1 MRITLV
7 RDDGKVNTMRTL
19 RIEQLVEQMKVE
31 TKTQP
36 VSKMREVLPFML
48 PGDKNDYVQKVP
60 KLIPAAAFFR
70 KGGITTMS
78 EYNGIVMIQVNNL
91 SGRMEADEVKER
103 VKELPQTY
111 LAFTGSSG
119 KSVKVWVR
127 FTYPNDRLPTTSEEA
142 ELFHAHAY
150 RLAVKFYQP
159 QLPYDIEL
167 KVPSLEQYCRLTFD
181 PHLYF
186 NPEAMPI
193 YMKQPAAMPGEVTY
207 RERVQTETSPLQR
220 LAPGYEKC
228 NALSVLFEA
237 AFARALDE
245 ETDYQPEGDKQ
256 SLLINLAGHCFR
268 AGIPEE
274 DTVRWSR
281 AHYRLPKDDTLV
293 RGTVRNVYRTC
304 EGFASKSSLL
314 PEQLFV
320 MQMDEF
326 MKRRYDFRFNQL
338 TSQVECR
345 ERNSFN
351 FYFHPVDKRLMASIA
366 MNAHYEGLKL
376 WDKDV
381 VRYLNS
387 DHVPVYQPIEEFLY
401 DLPHW
406 DGKDHIGDLAKR
418 VPCDH
423 PHWAQLFRRWFLSM
437 IAHWRGMGKNHA
449 NSTSPI
455 LIGPQAY
462 RKSTFCRLILPPC
475 LQAYYTDSIDFSRKR
490 DAELYLNRFLLIN
503 MDEFDQI
510 GINQQSFL
518 KHILQKP
525 VVNTRRPNASAV
537 EELRRYASFIGT
549 SNHKDLLTDTSGSRR
564 FIGVEVT
571 GVIDVVRP
579 IDYEQLYAQAMA
591 LLRSNERYWFD
602 EKEEAI
608 MTEANREFEQ
618 SPAIEQLFQVYYRVA
633 EEEEEGEWL
642 LAADILQRIQKASKM
657 KISSG
662 QVNYFG
668 RILQKLGV
676 KSFIVNDQVRDVKT
690 LSGGESFVAALAMAL
705 GMADMIQ
712 DSRGSV
718 HIDTMFIDEG
728 FGALSEETRNQAI
741 AVLNELSGGKRL
753 VGIISHVSE
762 LKAQVGTKLVVT
774 RTDKGSHAHW
784 EMD

>member
-1 MRITLV
+1 MRITQI
-7 RDDGKVNTMRTL
+7 RDDGKVNTLRTL
-19 RIEQLVEQMKVE
+19 KIEQLVEQMKVE
-31 TKTQP
+31 TKAQL
-36 VSKMREVLPFML
+36 VSAMREVLPYIL

-60 KLIPAAAFFR
+60 KLLPAAAFIR
-70 KGGITTMS
+70 KNGIMTMS
-78 EYNGIVMIQVNNL
+78 EYNGIVMLQVNNL
-91 SGRMEADEVKER
+91 SGLMEADAVKER

-119 KSVKVWVR
+119 KSVKIWVR
-127 FTYPNDRLPTTSEEA
+127 FTYPDDLLPVGREQA

-159 QLPYDIEL
+159 QLPFDIEL
-167 KVPSLEQYCRLTFD
+167 KEPSLEQYCRLTYD
-181 PHLYF
+181 PDLYF

-193 YMKQPAAMPGEVTY
+193 YMKQPMAMPTEMTY
-207 RERVQTETSPLQR
+207 REQVQTEASPLQR
-220 LAPGYEKC
+220 LAPGYESHH
-228 NALSVLFEA
+228 ALSVLFEA

-245 ETDYQPEGDKQ
+245 QQDGYSLGDDIH
-256 SLLINLAGHCFR
+256 SLLVCLAGHCFR

-274 DTVRWSR
+274 DTVRWTR
-281 AHYRLPKDDTLV
+281 AHYRLPEDDFLI
-293 RGTVRNVYRTC
+293 RETVRNVYRTSK
-304 EGFASKSSLL
+304 GFADKSSLL

-326 MKRRYDFRFNQL
+326 MKRRYEFRFNQL

-345 ERNSFN
+345 QRNSFD
-351 FYFHPVDKRLMASIA
+351 FYFRPVDRRLMASIT
-366 MNAHYEGLKL
+366 MNAQYEGLKL

-387 DHVPVYQPIEEFLY
+387 DRVPLYQPVEEFLY
-401 DLPHW
+401 GLPHW

-418 VPCDH
+418 VPCDN

-437 IAHWRGMGKNHA
+437 VAHWRGMGKSHA

-455 LIGPQAY
+455 LVGPQAY

-510 GINQQSFL
+510 GITQQPFL

-525 VVNTRRPNASAV
+525 VVNTRRPKASAV

-564 FIGVEVT
+564 YLGVEVT

-579 IDYEQLYAQAMA
+579 VDYEQLYAQAMA
-591 LLRSNERYWFD
+591 ALYHNERYWFD

-608 MTEANREFEQ
+608 MMEANQEFEQ
-618 SPAIEQLFQVYYRVA
+618 SPVIEQLFLVYYRVA
-633 EEEEEGEWL
+633 EDDEEGEWM

-657 KISSG
+657 KFSPG

-668 RILQKLGV
+668 RILQRLGV
-676 KSFIVNDQVRDVKT
+676 KSYRKT
-690 LSGGESFVAALAMAL
+690 RGVYYHVVA
-705 GMADMIQ
+705 
-712 DSRGSV
+712 
-718 HIDTMFIDEG
+718 
-728 FGALSEETRNQAI
+728 
-741 AVLNELSGGKRL
+741 
-753 VGIISHVSE
+753 VG
-762 LKAQVGTKLVVT
+762 
-774 RTDKGSHAHW
+774 
-784 EMD
+784 

>member
-1 MRITLV
+1 MRITQI
-7 RDDGKVNTMRTL
+7 RDDGKVNTLRTL
-19 RIEQLVEQMKVE
+19 KIEQLVEQMKVE
-31 TKTQP
+31 TKAQL
-36 VSKMREVLPFML
+36 VSAMREVLPYIL

-60 KLIPAAAFFR
+60 KLLPAAAFIR
-70 KGGITTMS
+70 KNGIMTMS
-78 EYNGIVMIQVNNL
+78 EYNGIVMLQVNNL
-91 SGRMEADEVKER
+91 SGLMEADAVKER

-119 KSVKVWVR
+119 KSVKIWVR
-127 FTYPNDRLPTTSEEA
+127 FTYPDDLLPVGREQA

-159 QLPYDIEL
+159 QLPFDIDL
-167 KVPSLEQYCRLTFD
+167 KEPSLEQYCRLTYD
-181 PHLYF
+181 PDLYF

-193 YMKQPAAMPGEVTY
+193 YMKQPMAMPTEMTY
-207 RERVQTETSPLQR
+207 REQVQTEASPLQR
-220 LAPGYEKC
+220 LAPGYESHH
-228 NALSVLFEA
+228 ALSVLFEA

-245 ETDYQPEGDKQ
+245 QQDGYSLGDDIH
-256 SLLINLAGHCFR
+256 SLLVCLAGHCFR

-274 DTVRWSR
+274 DTVRWTR
-281 AHYRLPKDDTLV
+281 AHYRLPEDDFLI
-293 RGTVRNVYRTC
+293 RETVRNVYRTSK
-304 EGFASKSSLL
+304 GFADKSSLL

-326 MKRRYDFRFNQL
+326 MKRRYEFRFNQL

-345 ERNSFN
+345 QRNSFD
-351 FYFHPVDKRLMASIA
+351 FYFRPVDRRLMASIT
-366 MNAHYEGLKL
+366 MNAQYEGLKL

-387 DHVPVYQPIEEFLY
+387 DRVPLYQPVEEFLY
-401 DLPHW
+401 GLPHW

-418 VPCDH
+418 VPCDN

-437 IAHWRGMGKNHA
+437 VAHWRGMGKSHA

-455 LIGPQAY
+455 LVGPQAY

-510 GINQQSFL
+510 GITQQPFL

-564 FIGVEVT
+564 YLGVEVT

-579 IDYEQLYAQAMA
+579 VNYEQLYAQAMA
-591 LLRSNERYWFD
+591 ALYHNERYWFD

-608 MTEANREFEQ
+608 MMEANQEFEQ
-618 SPAIEQLFQVYYRVA
+618 SPVIEQLFLVYYRVA
-633 EEEEEGEWL
+633 EDDEEGEWM

-657 KISSG
+657 KFSPG

-668 RILQKLGV
+668 RILQRLGV
-676 KSFIVNDQVRDVKT
+676 KSYRKT
-690 LSGGESFVAALAMAL
+690 RGVYYHVVA
-705 GMADMIQ
+705 
-712 DSRGSV
+712 
-718 HIDTMFIDEG
+718 
-728 FGALSEETRNQAI
+728 
-741 AVLNELSGGKRL
+741 
-753 VGIISHVSE
+753 VG
-762 LKAQVGTKLVVT
+762 
-774 RTDKGSHAHW
+774 
-784 EMD
+784 

>member
-1 MRITLV
+1 MRITQI
-7 RDDGKVNTMRTL
+7 RDDGKVNTLRTL
-19 RIEQLVEQMKVE
+19 KIEQLVELMKVE
-31 TKTQP
+31 TKAQL
-36 VSKMREVLPFML
+36 VSGMREVLHYIL

-60 KLIPAAAFFR
+60 KLLPAAAFVR
-70 KGGITTMS
+70 KNGIMTMD
-78 EYNGIVMIQVNNL
+78 EYNGVVMIQVNNL
-91 SGRMEADEVKER
+91 SGLMEADEVKER

-119 KSVKVWVR
+119 KSVKIWVR
-127 FTYPNDRLPTTSEEA
+127 FTYPNDLLPADREQA

-159 QLPYDIEL
+159 QLPFDIEL
-167 KVPSLEQYCRLTFD
+167 KEPSLEQYCRLTFD
-181 PHLYF
+181 PDLYF
-186 NPEAMPI
+186 NPESMPI
-193 YMKQPAAMPGEVTY
+193 YMKQPMAMPGETTY
-207 RERVQTETSPLQR
+207 REQVQAEASPMQR
-220 LAPGYEKC
+220 LAPGYDKHH
-228 NALSVLFEA
+228 ALSVLFEA

-245 ETDYQPEGDKQ
+245 QVSYSPGNDIH
-256 SLLINLAGHCFR
+256 SLLVCLAGHCFR

-281 AHYRLPKDDTLV
+281 AHYRLPNDDLLI
-293 RGTVRNVYRTC
+293 RETVKNVYRTC
-304 EGFASKSSLL
+304 EGFADKSSLL

-326 MKRRYDFRFNQL
+326 MKRRYEFRFNQL

-345 ERNSFN
+345 QRNSFD
-351 FYFHPVDKRLMASIA
+351 FYFRPVDRRLMASIT
-366 MNAHYEGLKL
+366 MNAQYEGLKL

-387 DHVPVYQPIEEFLY
+387 DRVPIYQPVEEFLY
-401 DLPHW
+401 GLPHW

-418 VPCDH
+418 VPCSN

-437 IAHWRGMGKNHA
+437 VAHWRGLGKNHA

-455 LIGPQAY
+455 LVGPQAY

-510 GINQQSFL
+510 GITQQPFL

-564 FIGVEVT
+564 YLGVEVT

-579 IDYEQLYAQAMA
+579 VDYEQLYAQAMA
-591 LLRSNERYWFD
+591 ALYHNERYWFD

-608 MTEANREFEQ
+608 MMEANQEFEQ
-618 SPAIEQLFQVYYRVA
+618 SPAIEQLFLVYYRIA
-633 EEEEEGEWL
+633 EDDEEGEWM

-657 KISSG
+657 KFSPG
-662 QVNYFG
+662 QVNYLG
-668 RILQKLGV
+668 RIMRRLGV
-676 KSFIVNDQVRDVKT
+676 KSYRKT
-690 LSGGESFVAALAMAL
+690 HGVYYHVVA
-705 GMADMIQ
+705 
-712 DSRGSV
+712 
-718 HIDTMFIDEG
+718 
-728 FGALSEETRNQAI
+728 
-741 AVLNELSGGKRL
+741 
-753 VGIISHVSE
+753 
-762 LKAQVGTKLVVT
+762 VT
-774 RTDKGSHAHW
+774 QKD
-784 EMD
+784 

>member
-1 MRITLV
+1 MEYSLLGEGGGRKYERYERWGTRFLVSILSERYSRCRDDTFASVKYLQYICVYKQQPYTTHAGQINKVMRITLV

-676 KSFIVNDQVRDVKT
+676 KSFRKT
-690 LSGGESFVAALAMAL
+690 RGVYYHVVA
-705 GMADMIQ
+705 
-712 DSRGSV
+712 
-718 HIDTMFIDEG
+718 
-728 FGALSEETRNQAI
+728 
-741 AVLNELSGGKRL
+741 
-753 VGIISHVSE
+753 VG
-762 LKAQVGTKLVVT
+762 QG
-774 RTDKGSHAHW
+774 
-784 EMD
+784 

>member
-1 MRITLV
+1 MRITQI
-7 RDDGKVNTMRTL
+7 RDDGKVNTLRTL
-19 RIEQLVEQMKVE
+19 KIEQLVEQMKVE
-31 TKTQP
+31 TKAQL
-36 VSKMREVLPFML
+36 VSAMREVLPYIL

-60 KLIPAAAFFR
+60 KLLPAAAFIR
-70 KGGITTMS
+70 KNGIMTMS
-78 EYNGIVMIQVNNL
+78 EYNGIVMLQVNNL
-91 SGRMEADEVKER
+91 SGLMEADAVKER

-119 KSVKVWVR
+119 KSVKIWVR
-127 FTYPNDRLPTTSEEA
+127 FTYPDDLLPVGREQA

-159 QLPYDIEL
+159 QLPFDIDL
-167 KVPSLEQYCRLTFD
+167 KEPSLEQYCRLTYD
-181 PHLYF
+181 PDLYF

-193 YMKQPAAMPGEVTY
+193 YMKQPMAMPTEMTY
-207 RERVQTETSPLQR
+207 REQVQTEASPLQR
-220 LAPGYEKC
+220 LAPGYESHH
-228 NALSVLFEA
+228 ALSVLFEA

-245 ETDYQPEGDKQ
+245 QQDGYSLGDDIH
-256 SLLINLAGHCFR
+256 SLLVCLAGHCFR

-274 DTVRWSR
+274 DTVRWTR
-281 AHYRLPKDDTLV
+281 AHYRLPEDEFLI
-293 RGTVRNVYRTC
+293 RETVRNVYRTSK
-304 EGFASKSSLL
+304 GFADKSSLL

-326 MKRRYDFRFNQL
+326 MKRRYEFRFNQL

-345 ERNSFN
+345 QRNSFD
-351 FYFHPVDKRLMASIA
+351 FYFRPVDRRLMASIT
-366 MNAHYEGLKL
+366 MNAQYEGLKL

-387 DHVPVYQPIEEFLY
+387 DRVPLYQPVEEFLY
-401 DLPHW
+401 GLPHW

-418 VPCDH
+418 VPCDN

-437 IAHWRGMGKNHA
+437 VAHWRGLSKNHA

-455 LIGPQAY
+455 LVGPQAY

-510 GINQQSFL
+510 GINQQSFV

-564 FIGVEVT
+564 YIGVEVT

-591 LLRSNERYWFD
+591 ALYHNERYWFD

-608 MTEANREFEQ
+608 LTEANQEFEQ
-618 SPAIEQLFQVYYRVA
+618 SPAIEQLFLVYYRVA
-633 EEEEEGEWL
+633 EDEEEGEWL
-642 LAADILQRIQKASKM
+642 LAADLLQRIQKASKM
-657 KISSG
+657 KFSPG

-668 RILQKLGV
+668 RILQRLGV
-676 KSFIVNDQVRDVKT
+676 QSYRKT
-690 LSGGESFVAALAMAL
+690 RGVYYHVVA
-705 GMADMIQ
+705 
-712 DSRGSV
+712 
-718 HIDTMFIDEG
+718 
-728 FGALSEETRNQAI
+728 
-741 AVLNELSGGKRL
+741 
-753 VGIISHVSE
+753 VG
-762 LKAQVGTKLVVT
+762 
-774 RTDKGSHAHW
+774 
-784 EMD
+784 

>member
-1 MRITLV
+1 MRITQI
-7 RDDGKVNTMRTL
+7 RDDGKVNTLRTL
-19 RIEQLVEQMKVE
+19 KIERLVEQMKVE
-31 TKTQP
+31 TKAQL
-36 VSKMREVLPFML
+36 VSAMREVLPYIL

-60 KLIPAAAFFR
+60 KLLPAAAFIR
-70 KGGITTMS
+70 KNGIMTMS
-78 EYNGIVMIQVNNL
+78 EYNGIVMLQVNNL
-91 SGRMEADEVKER
+91 SGLMEADAVKER

-119 KSVKVWVR
+119 KSVKIWVR
-127 FTYPNDRLPTTSEEA
+127 FTYPDDLLPVGREQA

-159 QLPYDIEL
+159 QLPFDIDL
-167 KVPSLEQYCRLTFD
+167 KEPSLEQYCRLTYD
-181 PHLYF
+181 PDLYF

-193 YMKQPAAMPGEVTY
+193 YMKQPMAMPTEMTY
-207 RERVQTETSPLQR
+207 REQVQTEASPLQR
-220 LAPGYEKC
+220 LAPGYESHH
-228 NALSVLFEA
+228 ALSVLFEA

-245 ETDYQPEGDKQ
+245 QQDGYSPGDDIH
-256 SLLINLAGHCFR
+256 SLLVCLAGHCFR

-274 DTVRWSR
+274 DTVRWTR
-281 AHYRLPKDDTLV
+281 AHYRLPEDDFLI
-293 RGTVRNVYRTC
+293 RETVRNVYRTSK
-304 EGFASKSSLL
+304 GFADKSSLL

-326 MKRRYDFRFNQL
+326 MKRRYEFRFNQL

-345 ERNSFN
+345 QRNSFD
-351 FYFHPVDKRLMASIA
+351 FYFRPVDRRLMASIT
-366 MNAHYEGLKL
+366 MNAQYEGLKL

-387 DHVPVYQPIEEFLY
+387 DRVPLYQPVEEFLY
-401 DLPHW
+401 GLPHW

-418 VPCDH
+418 VPCDN

-437 IAHWRGMGKNHA
+437 VAHWCGMGKSHA

-455 LIGPQAY
+455 LVGPQAY

-510 GINQQSFL
+510 GITQQPFL

-564 FIGVEVT
+564 YLGVEVT

-579 IDYEQLYAQAMA
+579 VDYEQLYAQAMA
-591 LLRSNERYWFD
+591 ALYHNERYWFD

-608 MTEANREFEQ
+608 MMEANQEFEQ
-618 SPAIEQLFQVYYRVA
+618 SPVIEQLFLVYYRVA
-633 EEEEEGEWL
+633 EDDEEGEWM

-657 KISSG
+657 KFSPG

-668 RILQKLGV
+668 RILQRLGV
-676 KSFIVNDQVRDVKT
+676 KSYRKT
-690 LSGGESFVAALAMAL
+690 RGVYYHVVA
-705 GMADMIQ
+705 
-712 DSRGSV
+712 
-718 HIDTMFIDEG
+718 
-728 FGALSEETRNQAI
+728 
-741 AVLNELSGGKRL
+741 
-753 VGIISHVSE
+753 VG
-762 LKAQVGTKLVVT
+762 
-774 RTDKGSHAHW
+774 
-784 EMD
+784 

>member
-1 MRITLV
+1 MRITQI
-7 RDDGKVNTMRTL
+7 RDDGKVNTLRTL
-19 RIEQLVEQMKVE
+19 KIEQLVEQMKVE
-31 TKTQP
+31 TKAQL
-36 VSKMREVLPFML
+36 VSAMREVLPYIL

-60 KLIPAAAFFR
+60 KLLPAAAFIR
-70 KGGITTMS
+70 KNGIMTMS
-78 EYNGIVMIQVNNL
+78 EYNGIVMLQVNNL
-91 SGRMEADEVKER
+91 SGLMEADAVKER

-119 KSVKVWVR
+119 KSVKIWVR
-127 FTYPNDRLPTTSEEA
+127 FTYPDDLLPVGREQA

-159 QLPYDIEL
+159 QLPFDIEL
-167 KVPSLEQYCRLTFD
+167 KEPSLEQYCRLTYD
-181 PHLYF
+181 PDLYF

-193 YMKQPAAMPGEVTY
+193 YMKQPMAMPTEMTY
-207 RERVQTETSPLQR
+207 REQVQTEASPLQR
-220 LAPGYEKC
+220 LAPGYESHH
-228 NALSVLFEA
+228 ALSVLFEA

-245 ETDYQPEGDKQ
+245 QQDGYSLGDDIH
-256 SLLINLAGHCFR
+256 SLLVCLAGHCFR

-274 DTVRWSR
+274 DTVRWTR
-281 AHYRLPKDDTLV
+281 AHYRLPEDDFLI
-293 RGTVRNVYRTC
+293 RETVRNVYRTSK
-304 EGFASKSSLL
+304 GFADKSSLL

-326 MKRRYDFRFNQL
+326 MKRRYEFRFNQL

-345 ERNSFN
+345 QRNSFD
-351 FYFHPVDKRLMASIA
+351 FYFRPVDRRLMASIT
-366 MNAHYEGLKL
+366 MNAQYEGLKL

-387 DHVPVYQPIEEFLY
+387 DRVPLYQPVEEFLY
-401 DLPHW
+401 GLPHW

-418 VPCDH
+418 VPCDN

-437 IAHWRGMGKNHA
+437 VAHWRGMGKSHA

-455 LIGPQAY
+455 LVGPQAY

-510 GINQQSFL
+510 GITQQPFL

-564 FIGVEVT
+564 YLGVEVT
-571 GVIDVVRP
+571 GVIDVVRTV
-579 IDYEQLYAQAMA
+579 DYEQLYAQAMA
-591 LLRSNERYWFD
+591 ALYHNERYWFD

-608 MTEANREFEQ
+608 MMEANQEFEQ
-618 SPAIEQLFQVYYRVA
+618 SPVIEQLFLVYYRAA
-633 EEEEEGEWL
+633 EDEEEGEWL
-642 LAADILQRIQKASKM
+642 LAADLLQRIQKASKM
-657 KISSG
+657 KFSPG

-668 RILQKLGV
+668 RILQRLGV
-676 KSFIVNDQVRDVKT
+676 KSYRKT
-690 LSGGESFVAALAMAL
+690 RGVYYHVVA
-705 GMADMIQ
+705 
-712 DSRGSV
+712 V
-718 HIDTMFIDEG
+718 
-728 FGALSEETRNQAI
+728 
-741 AVLNELSGGKRL
+741 
-753 VGIISHVSE
+753 
-762 LKAQVGTKLVVT
+762 
-774 RTDKGSHAHW
+774 
-784 EMD
+784 

>member
-1 MRITLV
+1 MRITQI
-7 RDDGKVNTMRTL
+7 RDDGKVNTLRTL
-19 RIEQLVEQMKVE
+19 KIEQLVEQMKVE
-31 TKTQP
+31 TKAQL
-36 VSKMREVLPFML
+36 VSAMREVLPYIL

-60 KLIPAAAFFR
+60 KLLPAAAFIR
-70 KGGITTMS
+70 KNGIMTMS
-78 EYNGIVMIQVNNL
+78 EYNGIVMLQVNNL
-91 SGRMEADEVKER
+91 SGLMEADAVKER

-119 KSVKVWVR
+119 KSVKIWVR
-127 FTYPNDRLPTTSEEA
+127 FTYPDDLLPVGREQA

-159 QLPYDIEL
+159 QLPFDIEL
-167 KVPSLEQYCRLTFD
+167 KEPSLEQYCRLTYD
-181 PHLYF
+181 PDLYF

-193 YMKQPAAMPGEVTY
+193 YMKQPMAMPTEMTY
-207 RERVQTETSPLQR
+207 REQVQTEASPLQR
-220 LAPGYEKC
+220 LAPGYESHH
-228 NALSVLFEA
+228 ALSVLFEA

-245 ETDYQPEGDKQ
+245 QQDRYSLGDDIH
-256 SLLINLAGHCFR
+256 SLLVCLAGHCFR

-274 DTVRWSR
+274 DTVRWTR
-281 AHYRLPKDDTLV
+281 AHYRLPEDDFLI
-293 RGTVRNVYRTC
+293 RETVRNVYRTSK
-304 EGFASKSSLL
+304 GFADKSSLL

-326 MKRRYDFRFNQL
+326 MKRRYEFRFNQL

-345 ERNSFN
+345 QRNSFD
-351 FYFHPVDKRLMASIA
+351 FYFRPVDRRLMASIT
-366 MNAHYEGLKL
+366 MNAQYEGLKL

-387 DHVPVYQPIEEFLY
+387 DRVPLYQPVEEFLY
-401 DLPHW
+401 GLPHW

-418 VPCDH
+418 VPCDN

-437 IAHWRGMGKNHA
+437 VAHWRGMGKSHA

-455 LIGPQAY
+455 LVGPQAY

-510 GINQQSFL
+510 GITQQPFL

-564 FIGVEVT
+564 YLGVEVT

-579 IDYEQLYAQAMA
+579 VDYEQLYAQAMA
-591 LLRSNERYWFD
+591 ALYHNERYWFD

-608 MTEANREFEQ
+608 MMEANQEFEQ
-618 SPAIEQLFQVYYRVA
+618 SPVIEQLFLVYYRVA
-633 EEEEEGEWL
+633 EDDEEGEWM

-657 KISSG
+657 KFSPG

-668 RILQKLGV
+668 RILQRLGV
-676 KSFIVNDQVRDVKT
+676 KSYRKT
-690 LSGGESFVAALAMAL
+690 RGVYYHVVA
-705 GMADMIQ
+705 
-712 DSRGSV
+712 
-718 HIDTMFIDEG
+718 
-728 FGALSEETRNQAI
+728 
-741 AVLNELSGGKRL
+741 
-753 VGIISHVSE
+753 VG
-762 LKAQVGTKLVVT
+762 
-774 RTDKGSHAHW
+774 
-784 EMD
+784 

>member
-31 TKTQP
+31 TKAQS

-48 PGDKNDYVQKVP
+48 PGDKNDYVQKVQ
-60 KLIPAAAFFR
+60 KVIPAAAFFR
-70 KGGITTMS
+70 KDGITTMS

-91 SGRMEADEVKER
+91 SGNMEADEVKER
-103 VKELPQTY
+103 VRELPQTY

-119 KSVKVWVR
+119 KSVKIWVR
-127 FTYPNDRLPTTSEEA
+127 FTYPNDLLPETREQA

-159 QLPYDIEL
+159 QLPFDIEL
-167 KVPSLEQYCRLTFD
+167 KEPSLEQYCRWTFD
-181 PHLYF
+181 PDLYF

-193 YMKQPAAMPGEVTY
+193 YI
-207 RERVQTETSPLQR
+207 
-220 LAPGYEKC
+220 
-228 NALSVLFEA
+228 
-237 AFARALDE
+237 
-245 ETDYQPEGDKQ
+245 KQ
-256 SLLINLAGHCFR
+256 SLLINLAGYCFR

-274 DTVRWSR
+274 DTVRWCR

-293 RGTVRNVYRTC
+293 RGTVRNVYRTS

-351 FYFHPVDKRLMASIA
+351 FYFLPVDKRLMASIT
-366 MNAHYEGLKL
+366 MNAQYEGLKL

-381 VRYLNS
+381 VRFLNS

-401 DLPHW
+401 DLPRW
-406 DGKDHIGDLAKR
+406 NGKDYIGNLAKR

-423 PHWAQLFRRWFLSM
+423 PYWTQLFRRWFLSM
-437 IAHWRGMGKNHA
+437 VAHWRGMGKNHA

-510 GINQQSFL
+510 GISQQSFL

-591 LLRSNERYWFD
+591 ALRSNERYWFD

-618 SPAIEQLFQVYYRVA
+618 SPAIEQLFQVYYRAA

-657 KISSG
+657 KFSAG

-668 RILQKLGV
+668 RILQRLRV
-676 KSFIVNDQVRDVKT
+676 KSFRKT
-690 LSGGESFVAALAMAL
+690 
-705 GMADMIQ
+705 
-712 DSRGSV
+712 RGV
-718 HIDTMFIDEG
+718 YY
-728 FGALSEETRNQAI
+728 
-741 AVLNELSGGKRL
+741 
-753 VGIISHVSE
+753 HVMPVE
-762 LKAQVGTKLVVT
+762 
-774 RTDKGSHAHW
+774 
-784 EMD
+784 

>member
-1 MRITLV
+1 MRITQI
-7 RDDGKVNTMRTL
+7 RDDGKVNTLRTL
-19 RIEQLVEQMKVE
+19 KIEQLVEQMKVE
-31 TKTQP
+31 TKAQL
-36 VSKMREVLPFML
+36 VSAMREVLPYIL

-60 KLIPAAAFFR
+60 KLLPAAAFVR
-70 KGGITTMS
+70 KNGIITMD
-78 EYNGIVMIQVNNL
+78 EYNGIVMLQVNNL
-91 SGRMEADEVKER
+91 SGLMEADAVKER

-119 KSVKVWVR
+119 KSVKIWVR
-127 FTYPNDRLPTTSEEA
+127 FTYPDDLLPVGRERA

-159 QLPYDIEL
+159 QLPFDIEL
-167 KVPSLEQYCRLTFD
+167 KEPSLEQYCRLTYD
-181 PHLYF
+181 PDLYF

-193 YMKQPAAMPGEVTY
+193 YMKQPMAMPTEMTY
-207 RERVQTETSPLQR
+207 REQLQTEASPLQR
-220 LAPGYEKC
+220 LAPGYESHH
-228 NALSVLFEA
+228 ALSVLFEA

-245 ETDYQPEGDKQ
+245 QQDGYSPGDDIH
-256 SLLINLAGHCFR
+256 SLLVCLAGHCFR

-274 DTVRWSR
+274 DTVRWTR
-281 AHYRLPKDDTLV
+281 AHYRLPEDDFQI
-293 RGTVRNVYRTC
+293 RETVRNVYRTC
-304 EGFASKSSLL
+304 KGFAGKSSLL

-326 MKRRYDFRFNQL
+326 MKRRYEFRFNQL

-345 ERNSFN
+345 QRNSFD
-351 FYFHPVDKRLMASIA
+351 FYFRPVDRRLMSSIT
-366 MNAHYEGLKL
+366 MNAQYEGIKL

-387 DHVPVYQPIEEFLY
+387 DRVPVYQPVEEFLY
-401 DLPHW
+401 ELPRW
-406 DGKDHIGDLAKR
+406 NGKDYIGDLARR
-418 VPCDH
+418 VPCDN
-423 PHWAQLFRRWFLSM
+423 PHWEQLFRRWFLGM
-437 IAHWRGMGKNHA
+437 VAHWRGLSKNHA

-455 LIGPQAY
+455 LVGPQAY

-510 GINQQSFL
+510 GINQQSFV

-564 FIGVEVT
+564 YIGVEVT

-591 LLRSNERYWFD
+591 ALYHNERYWFD

-608 MTEANREFEQ
+608 LAEANQEFEQ
-618 SPAIEQLFQVYYRVA
+618 SPAIEQLFLVYYRAA
-633 EEEEEGEWL
+633 EDEEEGEWL
-642 LAADILQRIQKASKM
+642 LAADLLQRIQKASKM
-657 KISSG
+657 KFSSG

-668 RILQKLGV
+668 RILRRLGV
-676 KSFIVNDQVRDVKT
+676 KSHRKT
-690 LSGGESFVAALAMAL
+690 HGVYYHVVA
-705 GMADMIQ
+705 
-712 DSRGSV
+712 
-718 HIDTMFIDEG
+718 
-728 FGALSEETRNQAI
+728 
-741 AVLNELSGGKRL
+741 
-753 VGIISHVSE
+753 VSQ
-762 LKAQVGTKLVVT
+762 K
-774 RTDKGSHAHW
+774 D
-784 EMD
+784 

>member
-1 MRITLV
+1 MRITQI
-7 RDDGKVNTMRTL
+7 RDDGKVNTLRTL
-19 RIEQLVEQMKVE
+19 KIEQLVEQMKVE
-31 TKTQP
+31 TKAQL
-36 VSKMREVLPFML
+36 VSAMREVLPYIL

-60 KLIPAAAFFR
+60 KLLPAAAFIR
-70 KGGITTMS
+70 KNGIMTMS
-78 EYNGIVMIQVNNL
+78 EYNGIVMLQVNNL
-91 SGRMEADEVKER
+91 SGLMEADAVKER

-111 LAFTGSSG
+111 LAFIGSSG
-119 KSVKVWVR
+119 KSVKIWVR
-127 FTYPNDRLPTTSEEA
+127 FTYPDDLLPVGREQA

-159 QLPYDIEL
+159 QLPFDIDL
-167 KVPSLEQYCRLTFD
+167 KEPSLEQYCRLTYD
-181 PHLYF
+181 PDLYF

-193 YMKQPAAMPGEVTY
+193 YMKQPMAMPTEMTY
-207 RERVQTETSPLQR
+207 REQVQTEASPLQR
-220 LAPGYEKC
+220 LAPGYESHH
-228 NALSVLFEA
+228 ALSVLFEA

-245 ETDYQPEGDKQ
+245 QQDGYSLGDDIH
-256 SLLINLAGHCFR
+256 SLLVCLAGHCFR

-274 DTVRWSR
+274 DTVRWTR
-281 AHYRLPKDDTLV
+281 AHYRLPEDDFLI
-293 RGTVRNVYRTC
+293 RETVRNVYRTSK
-304 EGFASKSSLL
+304 GFADKSSLL

-326 MKRRYDFRFNQL
+326 MKRRYEFRFNQL

-345 ERNSFN
+345 QRNSFD
-351 FYFHPVDKRLMASIA
+351 FYFRPVDRRLMASIT
-366 MNAHYEGLKL
+366 MNAQYEGLKL

-387 DHVPVYQPIEEFLY
+387 DRVPLYQPVEEFLY
-401 DLPHW
+401 GLPHW

-418 VPCDH
+418 VPCDN

-437 IAHWRGMGKNHA
+437 VAHWRGMGKSHA

-455 LIGPQAY
+455 LVGPQAY

-510 GINQQSFL
+510 GITQQPFL

-564 FIGVEVT
+564 YLGVEVT

-579 IDYEQLYAQAMA
+579 VDYEQLYAQAMA
-591 LLRSNERYWFD
+591 ALYHNERYWFD

-608 MTEANREFEQ
+608 MMEANQEFEQ
-618 SPAIEQLFQVYYRVA
+618 SPVIEQLFLVYYRVA
-633 EEEEEGEWL
+633 EDDEEGEWM

-657 KISSG
+657 KFSPG

-668 RILQKLGV
+668 RILQRLGV
-676 KSFIVNDQVRDVKT
+676 KSYRKT
-690 LSGGESFVAALAMAL
+690 RGVYYHVVA
-705 GMADMIQ
+705 
-712 DSRGSV
+712 
-718 HIDTMFIDEG
+718 
-728 FGALSEETRNQAI
+728 
-741 AVLNELSGGKRL
+741 
-753 VGIISHVSE
+753 VG
-762 LKAQVGTKLVVT
+762 QG
-774 RTDKGSHAHW
+774 R
-784 EMD
+784 

>member
-1 MRITLV
+1 MRITQI
-7 RDDGKVNTMRTL
+7 RDDGKVNTLRTL
-19 RIEQLVEQMKVE
+19 KIEQLVEQMKVE
-31 TKTQP
+31 TKAQL
-36 VSKMREVLPFML
+36 VSAMREVLPYIL

-60 KLIPAAAFFR
+60 KLLPAAAFIR
-70 KGGITTMS
+70 KNGIMTMS
-78 EYNGIVMIQVNNL
+78 EYNGIVMLQVNNL
-91 SGRMEADEVKER
+91 SGLMEADAVKER

-119 KSVKVWVR
+119 KSVKIWVR
-127 FTYPNDRLPTTSEEA
+127 FTYPDDLLPVGREQA

-159 QLPYDIEL
+159 QLPFDIDL
-167 KVPSLEQYCRLTFD
+167 KEPSLEQYCRLTYD
-181 PHLYF
+181 PDLYF

-193 YMKQPAAMPGEVTY
+193 YMKQPMAMPTEMTY
-207 RERVQTETSPLQR
+207 REQVQTEASPLQR
-220 LAPGYEKC
+220 LAPGYESHH
-228 NALSVLFEA
+228 ALSVLFEA

-245 ETDYQPEGDKQ
+245 QQDGYSLGDDIH
-256 SLLINLAGHCFR
+256 SLLVCLAGHCFR

-274 DTVRWSR
+274 DTVRWTR
-281 AHYRLPKDDTLV
+281 AHYRLPEDDFLI
-293 RGTVRNVYRTC
+293 RETVRNVYRTSK
-304 EGFASKSSLL
+304 GFADKSSLL

-326 MKRRYDFRFNQL
+326 MKRRYEFRFNQL

-345 ERNSFN
+345 QRNSFD
-351 FYFHPVDKRLMASIA
+351 FYFRPVDRRLMASIT
-366 MNAHYEGLKL
+366 MNAQYEGLKL

-387 DHVPVYQPIEEFLY
+387 DRVPLYQPVEEFLY
-401 DLPHW
+401 GLPHW

-418 VPCDH
+418 VPCDN

-437 IAHWRGMGKNHA
+437 VAHWRGLSKNHA

-455 LIGPQAY
+455 LVGPQAY

-510 GINQQSFL
+510 GINQQSFV

-564 FIGVEVT
+564 YIGVEVT

-591 LLRSNERYWFD
+591 ALYHNERYWFD

-608 MTEANREFEQ
+608 LTEANQEFEQ
-618 SPAIEQLFQVYYRVA
+618 SPAIEQLFLVYYRVA
-633 EEEEEGEWL
+633 EDDEEGEWM

-657 KISSG
+657 KFSPG

-668 RILQKLGV
+668 RILQRLGV
-676 KSFIVNDQVRDVKT
+676 QSYRKT
-690 LSGGESFVAALAMAL
+690 RGVYYHVVA
-705 GMADMIQ
+705 
-712 DSRGSV
+712 
-718 HIDTMFIDEG
+718 
-728 FGALSEETRNQAI
+728 
-741 AVLNELSGGKRL
+741 
-753 VGIISHVSE
+753 VG
-762 LKAQVGTKLVVT
+762 
-774 RTDKGSHAHW
+774 
-784 EMD
+784 

>member
-1 MRITLV
+1 MRITQI
-7 RDDGKVNTMRTL
+7 RDDGKVNTLRTL
-19 RIEQLVEQMKVE
+19 KIEQLVEQMKVE
-31 TKTQP
+31 TKAQL
-36 VSKMREVLPFML
+36 VSAMREVLPYIL

-60 KLIPAAAFFR
+60 KLLPAAAFIR
-70 KGGITTMS
+70 KNGIMTMS
-78 EYNGIVMIQVNNL
+78 EYNGIVMLQVNNL
-91 SGRMEADEVKER
+91 SGLMEADAVKER

-119 KSVKVWVR
+119 KSVKIWVR
-127 FTYPNDRLPTTSEEA
+127 FTYPDDLLPVGREQA

-159 QLPYDIEL
+159 QLPFDIDL
-167 KVPSLEQYCRLTFD
+167 KEPSLEQYCRLTYD
-181 PHLYF
+181 PDLYF

-193 YMKQPAAMPGEVTY
+193 YMKQPMAMPTEMTY
-207 RERVQTETSPLQR
+207 REQVQTEASPLQR
-220 LAPGYEKC
+220 LAPGYESHH
-228 NALSVLFEA
+228 ALSVLFEA

-245 ETDYQPEGDKQ
+245 QQDGYSLGDDIH
-256 SLLINLAGHCFR
+256 SLLVCLAGHCFR

-274 DTVRWSR
+274 DTVRWTR
-281 AHYRLPKDDTLV
+281 AHYRLPEDDFLI
-293 RGTVRNVYRTC
+293 RETVRNVYRTSK
-304 EGFASKSSLL
+304 GFANKSSLL

-326 MKRRYDFRFNQL
+326 MKRRYEFRFNQL

-345 ERNSFN
+345 QRNSFD
-351 FYFHPVDKRLMASIA
+351 FYFRPVDRRLMASIT
-366 MNAHYEGLKL
+366 MNAQYEGLKL

-387 DHVPVYQPIEEFLY
+387 DRVPLYQPVEEFLY
-401 DLPHW
+401 GLPHW

-418 VPCDH
+418 VPCDN

-437 IAHWRGMGKNHA
+437 VAHWRGMGKSHA

-455 LIGPQAY
+455 LVGPQAY

-510 GINQQSFL
+510 GITQQPFL

-564 FIGVEVT
+564 YLGVEVT

-579 IDYEQLYAQAMA
+579 VDYEQLYAQAMA
-591 LLRSNERYWFD
+591 ALYHNERYWFD

-608 MTEANREFEQ
+608 MMEANQEFEQ
-618 SPAIEQLFQVYYRVA
+618 SPVIEQLFLVYYRVA
-633 EEEEEGEWL
+633 EDDEEGEWM

-657 KISSG
+657 KFSPG

-668 RILQKLGV
+668 RILQRLGV
-676 KSFIVNDQVRDVKT
+676 QSYRKT
-690 LSGGESFVAALAMAL
+690 RGVYYHVVA
-705 GMADMIQ
+705 
-712 DSRGSV
+712 V
-718 HIDTMFIDEG
+718 
-728 FGALSEETRNQAI
+728 
-741 AVLNELSGGKRL
+741 
-753 VGIISHVSE
+753 
-762 LKAQVGTKLVVT
+762 
-774 RTDKGSHAHW
+774 
-784 EMD
+784 

>member
-1 MRITLV
+1 MRITQI
-7 RDDGKVNTMRTL
+7 RDDGKVNTLRTL
-19 RIEQLVEQMKVE
+19 KIEQLVELMKVE
-31 TKTQP
+31 TKAQL
-36 VSKMREVLPFML
+36 VSGMREVLPCIL

-60 KLIPAAAFFR
+60 KLLPAAAFVR
-70 KGGITTMS
+70 KNGIMTMD
-78 EYNGIVMIQVNNL
+78 EYNGVVMIQVNNL
-91 SGRMEADEVKER
+91 SGLMEADEVKER

-119 KSVKVWVR
+119 KSVKIWVR
-127 FTYPNDRLPTTSEEA
+127 FTYPNDLLPADREQA

-159 QLPYDIEL
+159 QLPFDIEL
-167 KVPSLEQYCRLTFD
+167 KEPSLEQYCRLTFD
-181 PHLYF
+181 PDLYF
-186 NPEAMPI
+186 NPESMPI
-193 YMKQPAAMPGEVTY
+193 YMKQPMAMPGETTY
-207 RERVQTETSPLQR
+207 REQVQAETSPMQR
-220 LAPGYEKC
+220 LAPGYDKHH
-228 NALSVLFEA
+228 ALSVLFEA

-245 ETDYQPEGDKQ
+245 QVSYSPGNDIH
-256 SLLINLAGHCFR
+256 SLLVCLAGHCFR

-281 AHYRLPKDDTLV
+281 AHYRLPNDDLLI
-293 RGTVRNVYRTC
+293 RETVKNVYRTC
-304 EGFASKSSLL
+304 EGFADKSSLL

-326 MKRRYDFRFNQL
+326 MKRRYEFRFNQL

-345 ERNSFN
+345 QRNSFD
-351 FYFHPVDKRLMASIA
+351 FYFRPVDRRLMASIT
-366 MNAHYEGLKL
+366 MNAQYEGLKL

-387 DHVPVYQPIEEFLY
+387 DRVPIYQPVEEFLY
-401 DLPHW
+401 GLPHW

-418 VPCDH
+418 VPCSN

-437 IAHWRGMGKNHA
+437 VAHWRGLGKNHA

-455 LIGPQAY
+455 LVGPQAY

-510 GINQQSFL
+510 GITQQPFL

-564 FIGVEVT
+564 YLGVEVT

-579 IDYEQLYAQAMA
+579 VDYEQLYAQAMA
-591 LLRSNERYWFD
+591 ALYHNERYWFD
-602 EKEEAI
+602 EQEEAI
-608 MTEANREFEQ
+608 MMEANQEFEQ
-618 SPAIEQLFQVYYRVA
+618 SPAIEQLFLVYYRIA
-633 EEEEEGEWL
+633 EDDEEGEWM

-657 KISSG
+657 KFSPG

-668 RILQKLGV
+668 RIMRRLGV
-676 KSFIVNDQVRDVKT
+676 KSYRKT
-690 LSGGESFVAALAMAL
+690 HGVYYHVVA
-705 GMADMIQ
+705 
-712 DSRGSV
+712 
-718 HIDTMFIDEG
+718 
-728 FGALSEETRNQAI
+728 
-741 AVLNELSGGKRL
+741 
-753 VGIISHVSE
+753 
-762 LKAQVGTKLVVT
+762 VT
-774 RTDKGSHAHW
+774 QKD
-784 EMD
+784 

>member
-1 MRITLV
+1 MRITQI
-7 RDDGKVNTMRTL
+7 RDDGKVNTLRTL
-19 RIEQLVEQMKVE
+19 KIEQLVEQMKVE
-31 TKTQP
+31 TKAQL
-36 VSKMREVLPFML
+36 VSAMREVLPYIL

-60 KLIPAAAFFR
+60 KLLPAAAFIR
-70 KGGITTMS
+70 KNGIMTMS
-78 EYNGIVMIQVNNL
+78 EYNGIVMLQVNNL
-91 SGRMEADEVKER
+91 SGLMEADAVKER

-119 KSVKVWVR
+119 KSVKIWVR
-127 FTYPNDRLPTTSEEA
+127 FTYPDDLLPVGREQA

-159 QLPYDIEL
+159 QLPFDIDL
-167 KVPSLEQYCRLTFD
+167 KEPSLEQYCRLTYD
-181 PHLYF
+181 PDLYF

-193 YMKQPAAMPGEVTY
+193 YMKQPMAMPTEMTY
-207 RERVQTETSPLQR
+207 REQVQTEASPLQR
-220 LAPGYEKC
+220 LAPGYESHH
-228 NALSVLFEA
+228 ALSVLFEA

-245 ETDYQPEGDKQ
+245 QQDGYSLGDDIH
-256 SLLINLAGHCFR
+256 SLLVCLAGHCFR

-274 DTVRWSR
+274 DTGRWTR
-281 AHYRLPKDDTLV
+281 AHYRLPEDDFLI
-293 RGTVRNVYRTC
+293 RETVRNVYRTSK
-304 EGFASKSSLL
+304 GFADKSSLL

-326 MKRRYDFRFNQL
+326 MKRRYEFRFNQL

-345 ERNSFN
+345 QRNSFD
-351 FYFHPVDKRLMASIA
+351 FYFRPVDRRLMASIT
-366 MNAHYEGLKL
+366 MNAQYEGLKL

-387 DHVPVYQPIEEFLY
+387 DRVPLYQPVEEFLY
-401 DLPHW
+401 GLPHW

-418 VPCDH
+418 VPCDN

-437 IAHWRGMGKNHA
+437 VAHWRGMGKSHA

-455 LIGPQAY
+455 LVGPQAY

-510 GINQQSFL
+510 GITQQPFL

-564 FIGVEVT
+564 YLGVEVT

-579 IDYEQLYAQAMA
+579 VDYEQLYAQAMA
-591 LLRSNERYWFD
+591 ALYHNERYWFD

-608 MTEANREFEQ
+608 MMEANQEFEQ
-618 SPAIEQLFQVYYRVA
+618 SPVIEQLFLVYYRVA
-633 EEEEEGEWL
+633 EDDEEGEWM

-657 KISSG
+657 KFSPG

-668 RILQKLGV
+668 RILQRLGV
-676 KSFIVNDQVRDVKT
+676 QSYRKT
-690 LSGGESFVAALAMAL
+690 RGVYYHVVA
-705 GMADMIQ
+705 
-712 DSRGSV
+712 
-718 HIDTMFIDEG
+718 
-728 FGALSEETRNQAI
+728 
-741 AVLNELSGGKRL
+741 
-753 VGIISHVSE
+753 VG
-762 LKAQVGTKLVVT
+762 
-774 RTDKGSHAHW
+774 
-784 EMD
+784 

>member
-1 MRITLV
+1 MRITQI
-7 RDDGKVNTMRTL
+7 RDDGKVNTLRTL
-19 RIEQLVEQMKVE
+19 KIEQLVEQMKVE
-31 TKTQP
+31 TKAQL
-36 VSKMREVLPFML
+36 VSAMREVLPYIL

-60 KLIPAAAFFR
+60 KLLPAAAFIR
-70 KGGITTMS
+70 KNGIMTMS
-78 EYNGIVMIQVNNL
+78 EYNGIVMLQVNNL
-91 SGRMEADEVKER
+91 SGLMEADAVKER

-119 KSVKVWVR
+119 KSVKIWVR
-127 FTYPNDRLPTTSEEA
+127 FTYPDDLLPVDREQA

-159 QLPYDIEL
+159 QLPFDIDL
-167 KVPSLEQYCRLTFD
+167 KEPSLEQYCRLTYD
-181 PHLYF
+181 PDLYF

-193 YMKQPAAMPGEVTY
+193 YMKQPMAMPTEMTY
-207 RERVQTETSPLQR
+207 REQVQTEASPLQR
-220 LAPGYEKC
+220 LAPGYESHH
-228 NALSVLFEA
+228 ALSVLFEA

-245 ETDYQPEGDKQ
+245 QQDGYSLGDDIH
-256 SLLINLAGHCFR
+256 SLLVCLAGHCFR

-274 DTVRWSR
+274 DTVRWTR
-281 AHYRLPKDDTLV
+281 AHYRLPEDDFLI
-293 RGTVRNVYRTC
+293 RETVRNVYRTSK
-304 EGFASKSSLL
+304 GFADKSSLL

-326 MKRRYDFRFNQL
+326 MKRRYEFRFNQL

-345 ERNSFN
+345 QRNSFD
-351 FYFHPVDKRLMASIA
+351 FYFRPVDRRLMASIT
-366 MNAHYEGLKL
+366 MNAQYEGLKL

-387 DHVPVYQPIEEFLY
+387 DRVPLYQPVEEFLY
-401 DLPHW
+401 GLPHW

-418 VPCDH
+418 VPCDN

-437 IAHWRGMGKNHA
+437 VAHWRGLSKNHA

-455 LIGPQAY
+455 LVGPQAY

-510 GINQQSFL
+510 GINQQSFV

-564 FIGVEVT
+564 YIGVEVT

-591 LLRSNERYWFD
+591 ALYHNERYWFD

-608 MTEANREFEQ
+608 LTEANQEFEQ
-618 SPAIEQLFQVYYRVA
+618 SPAIEQLFLVYYRVA
-633 EEEEEGEWL
+633 EDEEEGEWL
-642 LAADILQRIQKASKM
+642 LAADLLQRIQKASKM
-657 KISSG
+657 KFSPG

-668 RILQKLGV
+668 RILQRLGV
-676 KSFIVNDQVRDVKT
+676 QSYRKT
-690 LSGGESFVAALAMAL
+690 RGVYYHVVA
-705 GMADMIQ
+705 
-712 DSRGSV
+712 
-718 HIDTMFIDEG
+718 
-728 FGALSEETRNQAI
+728 
-741 AVLNELSGGKRL
+741 
-753 VGIISHVSE
+753 VG
-762 LKAQVGTKLVVT
+762 
-774 RTDKGSHAHW
+774 
-784 EMD
+784 

>member
-1 MRITLV
+1 MRITQI
-7 RDDGKVNTMRTL
+7 RDDGKVNTLRTL
-19 RIEQLVEQMKVE
+19 KIEQLVEQMKVE
-31 TKTQP
+31 TKAQL
-36 VSKMREVLPFML
+36 VSAMREVLPYIL

-60 KLIPAAAFFR
+60 KLLPAAAFIR
-70 KGGITTMS
+70 KNGIMTMS
-78 EYNGIVMIQVNNL
+78 EYNGIVMLQVNNL
-91 SGRMEADEVKER
+91 SGLMEADAVKER

-119 KSVKVWVR
+119 KSVKIWVR
-127 FTYPNDRLPTTSEEA
+127 FTYPDDLLPVGREQA

-159 QLPYDIEL
+159 QLPFDIDL
-167 KVPSLEQYCRLTFD
+167 KEPSLEQYCRLTYD
-181 PHLYF
+181 PDLYF

-193 YMKQPAAMPGEVTY
+193 YMKQPMAMPTEMTY
-207 RERVQTETSPLQR
+207 REQVQTEASPLQR
-220 LAPGYEKC
+220 LAPGYESHH
-228 NALSVLFEA
+228 ALSVLFEA

-245 ETDYQPEGDKQ
+245 QQDGYSLGDDIH
-256 SLLINLAGHCFR
+256 SLLVCLAGHCFR

-274 DTVRWSR
+274 DTVRWTR
-281 AHYRLPKDDTLV
+281 AHYRLPEDDFLI
-293 RGTVRNVYRTC
+293 RETVRNVYRTSK
-304 EGFASKSSLL
+304 GFADKSSLL

-326 MKRRYDFRFNQL
+326 MKRRYEFRFNQL

-345 ERNSFN
+345 QRNSFD
-351 FYFHPVDKRLMASIA
+351 FYFRPVDRRLMASIT
-366 MNAHYEGLKL
+366 MNAQYEGLKL

-387 DHVPVYQPIEEFLY
+387 DRVPLYQPVEEFLY
-401 DLPHW
+401 GLPHW

-418 VPCDH
+418 VPCDN

-437 IAHWRGMGKNHA
+437 VAHWRGLSKNHA

-455 LIGPQAY
+455 LVGPQAY

-510 GINQQSFL
+510 GINQQSFV

-564 FIGVEVT
+564 YIGVEVT

-591 LLRSNERYWFD
+591 ALYHNERYWFD

-608 MTEANREFEQ
+608 LTEANQEFEQ
-618 SPAIEQLFQVYYRVA
+618 SPAIEQLFLVYYRVA
-633 EEEEEGEWL
+633 EDEEEGEWL
-642 LAADILQRIQKASKM
+642 LAADLLQRIQKASKM
-657 KISSG
+657 KFSPG

-668 RILQKLGV
+668 RILQRLGV
-676 KSFIVNDQVRDVKT
+676 KSYRKT
-690 LSGGESFVAALAMAL
+690 RGVYYHVVA
-705 GMADMIQ
+705 
-712 DSRGSV
+712 
-718 HIDTMFIDEG
+718 
-728 FGALSEETRNQAI
+728 
-741 AVLNELSGGKRL
+741 
-753 VGIISHVSE
+753 VG
-762 LKAQVGTKLVVT
+762 
-774 RTDKGSHAHW
+774 
-784 EMD
+784 

>member
-1 MRITLV
+1 MRITQI
-7 RDDGKVNTMRTL
+7 RDDGKVNTLRTL
-19 RIEQLVEQMKVE
+19 KIEQLVEQMKVE
-31 TKTQP
+31 TKARL
-36 VSKMREVLPFML
+36 VSAMREVLPYIL

-60 KLIPAAAFFR
+60 KLLPAAAFIR
-70 KGGITTMS
+70 KNGIMTMS
-78 EYNGIVMIQVNNL
+78 EYNGIVMLQVNNL
-91 SGRMEADEVKER
+91 SGLMEADAVKER

-119 KSVKVWVR
+119 KSVKIWVR
-127 FTYPNDRLPTTSEEA
+127 FTYPDDLLPVGREQA

-159 QLPYDIEL
+159 QLPFDIDL
-167 KVPSLEQYCRLTFD
+167 KEPSLEQYCRLTYD
-181 PHLYF
+181 PDLYF

-193 YMKQPAAMPGEVTY
+193 YMKQPMAMPTEMTY
-207 RERVQTETSPLQR
+207 REQVQTEASPLQR
-220 LAPGYEKC
+220 LAPGYESHH
-228 NALSVLFEA
+228 ALSVLFEA

-245 ETDYQPEGDKQ
+245 QQDGYSLGDDIH
-256 SLLINLAGHCFR
+256 SLLVCLAGHCFR

-274 DTVRWSR
+274 DTVRWTR
-281 AHYRLPKDDTLV
+281 AHYRLPEDDFLI
-293 RGTVRNVYRTC
+293 RETVRNVYRTSK
-304 EGFASKSSLL
+304 GFADKSSLL

-326 MKRRYDFRFNQL
+326 MKRRYEFRFNQL

-345 ERNSFN
+345 QRNSFD
-351 FYFHPVDKRLMASIA
+351 FYFRPVDRRLMASIT
-366 MNAHYEGLKL
+366 MNAQYEGLKL

-387 DHVPVYQPIEEFLY
+387 DRVPLYQPVEEFLY
-401 DLPHW
+401 GLPHW

-418 VPCDH
+418 VPCDN

-437 IAHWRGMGKNHA
+437 VAHWRGLSKNHA

-455 LIGPQAY
+455 LVGPQAY

-564 FIGVEVT
+564 YLGVEVT

-579 IDYEQLYAQAMA
+579 VDYEQLYAQAMA
-591 LLRSNERYWFD
+591 ALYHNERYWFD

-608 MTEANREFEQ
+608 MMEANQEFEQ
-618 SPAIEQLFQVYYRVA
+618 SPVIEQLFLVYYRVA
-633 EEEEEGEWL
+633 EDDEEGEWM

-657 KISSG
+657 KFSPG

-668 RILQKLGV
+668 RILQRLGV
-676 KSFIVNDQVRDVKT
+676 QSYRKT
-690 LSGGESFVAALAMAL
+690 RGVYYHVVA
-705 GMADMIQ
+705 
-712 DSRGSV
+712 V
-718 HIDTMFIDEG
+718 
-728 FGALSEETRNQAI
+728 
-741 AVLNELSGGKRL
+741 
-753 VGIISHVSE
+753 
-762 LKAQVGTKLVVT
+762 
-774 RTDKGSHAHW
+774 
-784 EMD
+784 

>member
-1 MRITLV
+1 MRITQI
-7 RDDGKVNTMRTL
+7 RDDGKVNTLRTL
-19 RIEQLVEQMKVE
+19 KIEQLVEQMKVE
-31 TKTQP
+31 TKAQL
-36 VSKMREVLPFML
+36 VSAMREVLPYIL

-60 KLIPAAAFFR
+60 KLLPAAAFIR
-70 KGGITTMS
+70 KNGIMTMS
-78 EYNGIVMIQVNNL
+78 EYNGIVMLQVNNL
-91 SGRMEADEVKER
+91 SGLMEADAVKER

-119 KSVKVWVR
+119 KSVKIWVR
-127 FTYPNDRLPTTSEEA
+127 FTYPDDLLPVGREQA

-159 QLPYDIEL
+159 QLPFDIEL
-167 KVPSLEQYCRLTFD
+167 KEPSLEQYCRLTYD
-181 PHLYF
+181 PDLYF

-193 YMKQPAAMPGEVTY
+193 YMKQPMAMPTEMTY
-207 RERVQTETSPLQR
+207 REQVQTEASPLQR
-220 LAPGYEKC
+220 LAPGYESHH
-228 NALSVLFEA
+228 ALSVLFEA

-245 ETDYQPEGDKQ
+245 QQDGYSLGDDIH
-256 SLLINLAGHCFR
+256 SLLVCLAGHCFR

-274 DTVRWSR
+274 DTVRWTR
-281 AHYRLPKDDTLV
+281 AHYRLPEDDFLI
-293 RGTVRNVYRTC
+293 RETVRNVYRTSK
-304 EGFASKSSLL
+304 GFADKSSLL

-326 MKRRYDFRFNQL
+326 MKRRYEFRFNQL

-345 ERNSFN
+345 QRNSFD
-351 FYFHPVDKRLMASIA
+351 FYFRPVDRRLMASIT
-366 MNAHYEGLKL
+366 MNAQYEGLKL

-387 DHVPVYQPIEEFLY
+387 DRVPLYQPVEEFLY
-401 DLPHW
+401 GLPHW

-418 VPCDH
+418 VPCDN
-423 PHWAQLFRRWFLSM
+423 PHWEQLFRRWFLGM
-437 IAHWRGMGKNHA
+437 VAHWRGLSKNHA

-455 LIGPQAY
+455 LVGPQAY

-510 GINQQSFL
+510 GITQQPFL

-564 FIGVEVT
+564 YLGVEVT

-579 IDYEQLYAQAMA
+579 VDYEQLYAQAMA
-591 LLRSNERYWFD
+591 ALYHNERYWFD

-608 MTEANREFEQ
+608 MMEANQEFEQ
-618 SPAIEQLFQVYYRVA
+618 SPVIEQLFLVYYRVA
-633 EEEEEGEWL
+633 EDDEEGEWM

-657 KISSG
+657 KFSPG

-668 RILQKLGV
+668 RILQRLGV
-676 KSFIVNDQVRDVKT
+676 KSYRKT
-690 LSGGESFVAALAMAL
+690 RGVYYHVVA
-705 GMADMIQ
+705 
-712 DSRGSV
+712 
-718 HIDTMFIDEG
+718 
-728 FGALSEETRNQAI
+728 
-741 AVLNELSGGKRL
+741 
-753 VGIISHVSE
+753 VG
-762 LKAQVGTKLVVT
+762 
-774 RTDKGSHAHW
+774 
-784 EMD
+784 

>member
-1 MRITLV
+1 MRITQI
-7 RDDGKVNTMRTL
+7 RDDGKVNTLRTL
-19 RIEQLVEQMKVE
+19 KIEQLVEQMKVE
-31 TKTQP
+31 TKARL
-36 VSKMREVLPFML
+36 VSAMREVLPYIL

-60 KLIPAAAFFR
+60 KLLPAAAFIR
-70 KGGITTMS
+70 KNGIMTMS
-78 EYNGIVMIQVNNL
+78 EYNGIVMLQVNNL
-91 SGRMEADEVKER
+91 SGLMEADAVKER

-119 KSVKVWVR
+119 KSVKIWVR
-127 FTYPNDRLPTTSEEA
+127 FTYPDDLLPVGREQA

-159 QLPYDIEL
+159 QLPFDIEL
-167 KVPSLEQYCRLTFD
+167 KEPSLEQYCRLTYD
-181 PHLYF
+181 PDLYF

-193 YMKQPAAMPGEVTY
+193 YMKQPMAMPTEMTY
-207 RERVQTETSPLQR
+207 REQVQTEASPLQR
-220 LAPGYEKC
+220 LAPGYESHH
-228 NALSVLFEA
+228 ALSVLFEA

-245 ETDYQPEGDKQ
+245 QQDGYSLGDDIH
-256 SLLINLAGHCFR
+256 SLLVCLAGHCFR

-274 DTVRWSR
+274 DTVRWTR
-281 AHYRLPKDDTLV
+281 AHYRLPEDDFLI
-293 RGTVRNVYRTC
+293 RETVRNVYRTSK
-304 EGFASKSSLL
+304 GFADKSSLL

-326 MKRRYDFRFNQL
+326 MKRRYEFRFNQL

-345 ERNSFN
+345 QRNSFD
-351 FYFHPVDKRLMASIA
+351 FYFRPVDRRLMASIT
-366 MNAHYEGLKL
+366 MNAQYEGLKL

-387 DHVPVYQPIEEFLY
+387 DRVPLYQPVEEFLY
-401 DLPHW
+401 GLPHW

-418 VPCDH
+418 VPCEN

-437 IAHWRGMGKNHA
+437 VAHWRGLSKNHA

-455 LIGPQAY
+455 LVGPQAY

-510 GINQQSFL
+510 GINQQSFV

-564 FIGVEVT
+564 YIGVEVT

-591 LLRSNERYWFD
+591 ALYHNERYWFD

-608 MTEANREFEQ
+608 LTEANQEFEQ
-618 SPAIEQLFQVYYRVA
+618 SPAIEQLFLVYYRVA
-633 EEEEEGEWL
+633 EDEEEGEWL
-642 LAADILQRIQKASKM
+642 LAADLLQRIQKASKM
-657 KISSG
+657 KFSPG

-668 RILQKLGV
+668 RILQRLGV
-676 KSFIVNDQVRDVKT
+676 KSYRKT
-690 LSGGESFVAALAMAL
+690 RGVYYHVVA
-705 GMADMIQ
+705 
-712 DSRGSV
+712 
-718 HIDTMFIDEG
+718 
-728 FGALSEETRNQAI
+728 
-741 AVLNELSGGKRL
+741 
-753 VGIISHVSE
+753 VG
-762 LKAQVGTKLVVT
+762 
-774 RTDKGSHAHW
+774 
-784 EMD
+784 

>member
-1 MRITLV
+1 MRITQI
-7 RDDGKVNTMRTL
+7 RDDGKVNTLRTL
-19 RIEQLVEQMKVE
+19 KIEQLVEQMKVE
-31 TKTQP
+31 TKAQL
-36 VSKMREVLPFML
+36 VSAMREVLPYIL

-60 KLIPAAAFFR
+60 KLLPAAAFIR
-70 KGGITTMS
+70 KNGIMTMS
-78 EYNGIVMIQVNNL
+78 EYNGIVMLQVNNL
-91 SGRMEADEVKER
+91 SGLMEADAVKER

-119 KSVKVWVR
+119 KSVKIWVR
-127 FTYPNDRLPTTSEEA
+127 FTYPDDLLPVDREQA

-159 QLPYDIEL
+159 QLPFDIEL
-167 KVPSLEQYCRLTFD
+167 KEPSLEQYCRLTYD
-181 PHLYF
+181 PDLYF

-193 YMKQPAAMPGEVTY
+193 YMKQPMAMPTEMTY
-207 RERVQTETSPLQR
+207 REQVQTEASPLQR
-220 LAPGYEKC
+220 LAPGYESHH
-228 NALSVLFEA
+228 ALSVLFEA

-245 ETDYQPEGDKQ
+245 QQDGYSLGDDIH
-256 SLLINLAGHCFR
+256 SLLVCLAGHCFR

-274 DTVRWSR
+274 DTVRWTR
-281 AHYRLPKDDTLV
+281 AHYRLPEDDFLI
-293 RGTVRNVYRTC
+293 RETVRNVYRTSK
-304 EGFASKSSLL
+304 GFADKSSLL

-326 MKRRYDFRFNQL
+326 MKRRYEFRFNQL

-345 ERNSFN
+345 QRNSFD
-351 FYFHPVDKRLMASIA
+351 FYFRPVDRRLMASIT
-366 MNAHYEGLKL
+366 MNAQYEGLKL

-387 DHVPVYQPIEEFLY
+387 DRVPLYQPVEEFLY
-401 DLPHW
+401 GLPHW

-418 VPCDH
+418 VPCDN

-437 IAHWRGMGKNHA
+437 VAHWRGMGKSHA

-455 LIGPQAY
+455 LVGPQAY

-510 GINQQSFL
+510 GITQQPFL

-564 FIGVEVT
+564 YIGVEVT

-579 IDYEQLYAQAMA
+579 VDYEQLYAQAMA
-591 LLRSNERYWFD
+591 ALYHNERYWFD

-608 MTEANREFEQ
+608 MMEANQEFEQ
-618 SPAIEQLFQVYYRVA
+618 SPVIEQLFLVYYRVA
-633 EEEEEGEWL
+633 EDDEEGEWM

-657 KISSG
+657 KFSPG

-668 RILQKLGV
+668 RILQRLGV
-676 KSFIVNDQVRDVKT
+676 KSYRKT
-690 LSGGESFVAALAMAL
+690 RGVYYHVVA
-705 GMADMIQ
+705 
-712 DSRGSV
+712 
-718 HIDTMFIDEG
+718 
-728 FGALSEETRNQAI
+728 
-741 AVLNELSGGKRL
+741 
-753 VGIISHVSE
+753 VG
-762 LKAQVGTKLVVT
+762 QG
-774 RTDKGSHAHW
+774 R
-784 EMD
+784 